1 MKKKILSVCLV
12 AVIAVTAIA
21 GASLAYFTD
30 TDDATNVFTV
40 GGVKIALN
48 EQQRNEAGT
57 ALEAFEND
65 KVLMP
70 IVGSAQGAKDK
81 FGLSTAEN
89 YVDKIVTVKNTGA
102 SEAFVRVFVAIP
114 SALQAETAAKNPLH
128 WNTGNKF
135 TAAGDYDT
143 TATNKQPEH
152 ADYNE
157 KCVWADVGT
166 ATIDGIA
173 YDVCSFTY
181 TDALAAGDETD
192 YAAFVGFYLDKTID
206 ARVVTETV
214 NGETVEKTV
223 YSYIPEGGEVTDID
237 FDFSNGVTIP
247 VVAQAVQSAGF
258 DTAAEAFAASG
269 LAANPWA

>member
-40 GGVKIALN
+40 GGVKIALV
-48 EQQRNEAGT
+48 EQQRNEDGDK
-57 ALEAFEND
+57 LEAFEND

-70 IVGSAQGAKDK
+70 IAGSAQGAKDK
-81 FGLSTAEN
+81 FGLSTAAN

-102 SEAFVRVFVAIP
+102 SEAYVRVFVAIP
-114 SALQAETAAKNPLH
+114 TALQGETAAENVLH
-128 WNTGNKF
+128 WNDGYKF
-135 TAAGDYDT
+135 TAAGDYDY
-143 TATNKQPEH
+143 TADPQPAN
-152 ADYNE
+152 ADYND
-157 KCVWADVGT
+157 KCVFANVGT

-181 TDALAAGDETD
+181 TDALEAGDETD
-192 YAAFVGFYLDKTID
+192 YAAFVGFYLDKTFD
-206 ARVVTETV
+206 ARVVTEVV
-214 NGETVEKTV
+214 NGVSVEKTV
-223 YSYIPEGGEVTDID
+223 YSYRPAGGEVTDID

-247 VVAQAVQSAGF
+247 VFAQAVQSAGF
-258 DTAAEAFAASG
+258 DSAAAAFAASG

>member
-48 EQQRNEAGT
+48 EQQRNDAGT

-70 IVGSAQGAKDK
+70 IAGSAQGAKDK
-81 FGLSTAEN
+81 FGLPTAEN

-114 SALQAETAAKNPLH
+114 TALQGETAAKNPLH

-143 TATNKQPEH
+143 TATKQPEH
-152 ADYNE
+152 ADYST
-157 KCVWADVGT
+157 KCVFANVGT

-192 YAAFVGFYLDKTID
+192 YAAFVGFYLDEKVD
-206 ARVVTETV
+206 ARVDYIEE
-214 NGETVEKTV
+214 NDEIIEKTV
-223 YSYIPEGGEVTDID
+223 YYVKNADGTTTDID